1 MSDDDRV
8 ADLPDPTDPAVA
20 AALERTRADLA
31 AHGARTPAMPSELLA
46 DIDRALAR
54 ERDAGPSDTGPSD
67 TGPSDTGPSDTGE
80 SQVPAGGARRRRPS
94 ARWLVAAAA
103 AVVVAVAAVVAVS
116 ATAGSGIGPA
126 PAPPTAAPG
135 PAPTAPGGTDVPVLA
150 GGDGPAALRAG
161 LGRSDYGPLADTDR
175 LAGCLAA
182 HGVPAGVR
190 PVGAR
195 EVAVDGRPGVLLVLP
210 TGVAARFRLLVV
222 EPGCAAGTPLTV
234 SDTTVGR

>member
-31 AHGARTPAMPSELLA
+31 EYGARTPAMPSGLLA

-54 ERDAGPSDTGPSD
+54 ERDAGEPEQSGARPFHAGRSDA
-67 TGPSDTGPSDTGE
+67 GE
-80 SQVPAGGARRRRPS
+80 SAGPADGALRRRPS

-103 AVVVAVAAVVAVS
+103 AVAVVAVAAAVAAS
-116 ATAGSGIGPA
+116 ATAGSGPT

-135 PAPTAPGGTDVPVLA
+135 PAPTAPGGTEVPVLA

-182 HGVPAGVR
+182 HRVPAGVR

-195 EVAVDGRPGVLLVLP
+195 EVVVDGRPGVLLVLP

-222 EPGCAAGTPLTV
+222 EPGCAAGAPLTV